1 LGSAAAA
8 ARAPLKGETGD
19 DDDEDEAV
27 RPERKRQVLAH
38 STCDTLAVE
47 PIAAMAALRRSRR
60 LWL

>member
-8 ARAPLKGETGD
+8 ARAPLKGEMGD
-19 DDDEDEAV
+19 DDDEAV